1 MKYTK
6 NFIINEVEKFYNTKV
21 DKIEK
26 INNSKFIIYLYKM
39 KLVIK
44 ICHDDFNSNLFLN
57 EKKAYK
63 HLKKNRFFLHIAK
76 FNYFKKLN
84 TLKILAINFIKG
96 KKVNY
101 LNLSL
106 VIKKNKNLLKHNQK
120 ISISVI
126 KHIFK
131 KNFKNIFIYQ
141 LPSEFDKDFDNIIKK
156 FPKEDIKISLSHG
169 DFTHHNLIKSMNGSI
184 CFIDFEY
191 FSKQRIYIYDILHW
205 LIAPIVNK
213 MVLNYRIKLNLNYL
227 LKKWVQLFF
236 FFINFKVKERDLEK
250 YLLLY
255 YLEQKYFFKI
265 TPKLK
270 EKYNIFSYKTI
281 SSSSKLSN
289 YYSKLLD

>member
-1 MKYTK
+1 M
-6 NFIINEVEKFYNTKV
+6 
-21 DKIEK
+21 
-26 INNSKFIIYLYKM
+26 
-39 KLVIK
+39 
-44 ICHDDFNSNLFLN
+44 
-57 EKKAYK
+57 
-63 HLKKNRFFLHIAK
+63 
-76 FNYFKKLN
+76 
-84 TLKILAINFIKG
+84 
-96 KKVNY
+96 
-101 LNLSL
+101 
-106 VIKKNKNLLKHNQK
+106 
-120 ISISVI
+120 SVI

-141 LPSEFDKDFDNIIKK
+141 LPGEFNKDFDNILKK

-213 MVLNYRIKLNLNYL
+213 MVLKYRIKLNLNYL

-270 EKYNIFSYKTI
+270 KKYNIFSYKTI
-281 SSSSKLSN
+281 FSSSKLSN